1 MCIIDWSSD
10 VCSSD
15 LMAKLNFIY
24 DSARVGKPPDSIPA
38 LLDWAKAHPGRF
50 TYPAPPDFL
59 GSTFLKQVL
68 IELSPDPSFLQQP
81 VESEAQV
88 EEAARP
94 LWEYLDALHP
104 HLWRGGDRS
113 EEQTS
118 ELQSLMR

>member
-1 MCIIDWSSD
+1 MRISDWSSD

-15 LMAKLNFIY
+15 L
-24 DSARVGKPPDSIPA
+24 
-38 LLDWAKAHPGRF
+38 F

-68 IELSPDPSFLQQP
+68 IELSPDHSFLQQP

-94 LWEYLDALHP
+94 LWDYLDALHP
-104 HLWRGGDRS
+104 HLWRGGDAFPASGPAQRQPVHS
-113 EEQTS
+113 G
-118 ELQSLMR
+118 ELDIPHPFYPPESASPSAPVPPAG